1 MRQRDSRYVAVLM
14 DSHPELIRFARFE
27 VDDVAAYPT
36 KVWVSD
42 PVKHGRYPRIIIK
55 VQF

>member
-36 KVWVSD
+36 RVWVSD
-42 PVKHGRYPRIIIK
+42 PVKHGTVPENHH
-55 VQF
+55 